1 MGDETSTPADQAETE
16 QELPVEGVDGAV
28 ADLGQDSPPWD
39 SPLDEASAE
48 GAVQAEPAPYVPFE
62 DGWAV
67 APEDAPE
74 QPLGKRL
81 PMAMPAAVEPS
92 PAAPGDDAPPA
103 AVDVTYLGSPMMQ
116 RVRDIF
122 ECSKCGN
129 CCKMTWSPIWI
140 NRDEGERI
148 ARAFGLTTE
157 EVAERYTVKQAD
169 RRRLR
174 QKADGWCV
182 FYDHDK
188 GCTIDPVKPDMCR
201 AFPFHHSAI
210 GTQQAW
216 QRTLAICPE
225 VRKGANQVNEER
237 HRGVVF
243 QDVAAAGGSATSFSG
258 GSIGKLDVI
267 PEQQPIT
274 SGGGGERS
282 GGRGRGRDGGG
293 RGRGRDGGGRGRS
306 RDGGGRG
313 RGRGRDSGGGRSGGG
328 SRGPRTSRSE
338 G

>member
-1 MGDETSTPADQAETE
+1 MGDDTATPADQSEADLGAT
-16 QELPVEGVDGAV
+16 VEGADDSV
-28 ADLGQDSPPWD
+28 ADLGNESPPWD
-39 SPLDEASAE
+39 SPLDEGTDEAP
-48 GAVQAEPAPYVPFE
+48 PAPRPNVPFE

-67 APEDAPE
+67 APEEAPE

-81 PMAMPAAVEPS
+81 PMAPIVPESIKPAAAQES
-92 PAAPGDDAPPA
+92 ETAPA

-122 ECSKCGN
+122 ECSRCGN
-129 CCKMTWSPIWI
+129 CCKLTWSPIWI

-148 ARAFGLTTE
+148 ARAFGLSTE

-174 QKADGWCV
+174 QKRDGWCV

-188 GCTIDPVKPDMCR
+188 GCTINAVKPDMCR
-201 AFPFHHSAI
+201 AFPFHHAAI
-210 GTQQAW
+210 GTQKTW
-216 QRTLAICPE
+216 QRTLSICPE
-225 VRKGANQVNEER
+225 VRAGANQVNEER
-237 HRGVVF
+237 ERGAVF
-243 QDVAAAGGSATSFSG
+243 QAVAETAGRGTSFSG

-267 PEQQPIT
+267 PDQRPLPA
-274 SGGGGERS
+274 
-282 GGRGRGRDGGG
+282 D
-293 RGRGRDGGGRGRS
+293 RGRS

-313 RGRGRDSGGGRSGGG
+313 RSGGGRDGGGRGRSGGG
-328 SRGPRTSRSE
+328 SRGPRPSRSQ